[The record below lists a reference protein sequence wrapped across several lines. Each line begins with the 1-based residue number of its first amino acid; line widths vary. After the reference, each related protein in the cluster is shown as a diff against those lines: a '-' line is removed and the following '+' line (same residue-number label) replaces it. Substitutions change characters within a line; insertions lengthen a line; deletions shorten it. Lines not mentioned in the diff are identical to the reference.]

1 MLENMILEHNEG
13 ITVIEKDIEALRY
26 KLSVDLQ
33 KGDAL
38 KLEEISEFVQE
49 NKLER
54 VWFLNDH
61 YDIIYGGSLF
71 DIDGLK
77 KRLTARGTNSGEC
90 LLKFMRSAFEFERK
104 ETTIAY
110 DDDAKVITIL
120 VFTLKK

>member
-26 KLSVDLQ
+26 KLSLDLQ

-38 KLEEISEFVQE
+38 KVEEISEFVMK
-49 NKLER
+49 NNLDR

-61 YDIIYGGSLF
+61 FDIVYGGRLF

-77 KRLTARGTNSGEC
+77 KRLTARGTISGEC
-90 LLKFMRSAFEFERK
+90 LLKLMQSAFEFERK